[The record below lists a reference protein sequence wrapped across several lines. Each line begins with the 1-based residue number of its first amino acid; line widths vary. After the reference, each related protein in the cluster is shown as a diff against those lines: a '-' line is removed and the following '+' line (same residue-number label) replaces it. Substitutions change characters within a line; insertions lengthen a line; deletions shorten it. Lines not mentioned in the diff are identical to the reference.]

1 MIIYIYFFDIYN
13 TFFLKYIYFFDI
25 YNTFFLKYI
34 KKKVLYTSKYSLDI
48 CKYIILL

>member
-13 TFFLKYIYFFDI
+13 TFFLKYI
-25 YNTFFLKYI
+25 LKKK

-48 CKYIILL
+48 YKYIILL